1 MCLAKNTIWTCH
13 RCGVN
18 ITDPEEPPV
27 EFCFIALINEKCS
40 RAFINVI
47 VACDPVLCLYCGFHK
62 QDMYYEVE
70 KRV

>member
-27 EFCFIALINEKCS
+27 EFCFSAMIREKCS

-47 VACDPVLCLYCGFHK
+47 VACDPALCLYCGFHK
-62 QDMYYEVE
+62 HDMYYEVE